1 VIKVNGSRNGRFN
14 NRLNNRFYSCGND
27 RLNNGHRN
35 VNNGDRLYRNDRLYN
50 SDIRLCNIMCYL
62 ENTWLLY
69 RWRRRR

>member
-1 VIKVNGSRNGRFN
+1 VIKVNGSRNGRN

-27 RLNNGHRN
+27 RYRN
-35 VNNGDRLYRNDRLYN
+35 VNNRFYNGDRLNDK
-50 SDIRLCNIMCYL
+50 DIRLCNIMCYL

>member
-14 NRLNNRFYSCGND
+14 NRFYSRLYNGD
-27 RLNNGHRN
+27 RHVMLNNGHRN
-35 VNNGDRLYRNDRLYN
+35 LSDDRFYN